1 MIRWVLLAL
10 VLAWVPGVLARQ
22 TIPPAPAEY
31 VTDGAGVLRA
41 ETVQELNR
49 RLVDFEKLTSSQ
61 VVVWLERS
69 LPSGAS
75 LEDYTQRLFDAWKIG
90 QKDRNNGVLLAIFVD
105 DRRMR
110 IQTGYGL
117 EGALPDALAG
127 RILDNEIR
135 PRFRERDFDGGVEAG
150 VTAILSAI
158 RGEYRGT
165 GRTQGQIRFQGR
177 VDRGLLMGA
186 IFGGLAGALV
196 RGYRFKSS
204 SAMVIVGESVAGG
217 FFGAVGHAI
226 AAALFFSSAK
236 LLGLF
241 PLVISWIMILVRD
254 RGDEWSR
261 RGHRRMFDTW
271 GGGWTSGGGSSGWSG
286 GGGGFGGGFSGGG
299 GRSGGGGASGGW

>member
-1 MIRWVLLAL
+1 MIRWVLMALAL
-10 VLAWVPGVLARQ
+10 VLVPAVQARQ
-22 TIPPAPAEY
+22 TVPPAPADY
-31 VTDGAGVLRA
+31 VTDRAGVLRA
-41 ETVQELNR
+41 DTVRELNR
-49 RLVDFEKLTSSQ
+49 RLAEFERQSSSQ

-69 LPSGAS
+69 LPAGAA
-75 LEDYTQRLFDAWKIG
+75 LEDYAQRLFDAWKIG
-90 QKDRNNGVLLAIFVD
+90 QKDRSNGVLLAIFVE

-110 IQTGYGL
+110 IHTGYGL

-135 PRFRERDFDGGVEAG
+135 PRFRERDFDGGVQAG
-150 VTAILSAI
+150 VTAILSSI

-165 GRTQGQIRFQGR
+165 GKTEGQIRFQGR
-177 VDRGLLMGA
+177 VEWGMGLGA
-186 IFGGLAGALV
+186 IVGGLAGALV

-204 SAMVIVGESVAGG
+204 SGMVIVGESVAGG

-226 AAALFFSSAK
+226 AGALFFSSAK
-236 LLGLF
+236 LLALF
-241 PLVISWIMILVRD
+241 PFVISWIMILVRE

-261 RGHRRMFDTW
+261 RGHRRMFDSW
-271 GGGWTSGGGSSGWSG
+271 GGGWMMGGGSSGWSS